1 MCYELIVWIQED
13 LAIIR
18 ITKDTTGQSIL
29 KKNTN
34 FYFKMFVLA
43 VIKKYKQYK
52 DMCLMFVLFTGY
64 SKEKNPVI
72 VMMKMADERLQKGYL
87 YSTDNSSYRFQIRKL
102 LLFCRSIEHTSD
114 MYILLKF

>member
-72 VMMKMADERLQKGYL
+72 EMMKMA
-87 YSTDNSSYRFQIRKL
+87 DNSSYRFQIRKL